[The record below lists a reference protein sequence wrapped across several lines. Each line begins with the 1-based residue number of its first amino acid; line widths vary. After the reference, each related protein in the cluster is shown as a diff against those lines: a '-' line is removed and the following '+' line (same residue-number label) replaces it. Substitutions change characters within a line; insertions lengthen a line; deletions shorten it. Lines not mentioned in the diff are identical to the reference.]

1 MNQQCDRVKV
11 TGNKVTNNFYIK
23 KVSKVC
29 YSDDIY
35 INYCNVLFPKMVKKR
50 IVLSSTDLLQLKSKH
65 VSVLFYF
72 QSNCK
77 YFL

>member
-11 TGNKVTNNFYIK
+11 TGNMVTNNFYIK

-35 INYCNVLFPKMVKKR
+35 INYCNVLFPKMVRKK
-50 IVLSSTDLLQLKSKH
+50 IVLSSTGFTSVKKQACFSI
-65 VSVLFYF
+65 VLFP
-72 QSNCK
+72 K
-77 YFL
+77 

>member
-35 INYCNVLFPKMVKKR
+35 INYCNVLFPKMVRKK
-50 IVLSSTDLLQLKSKH
+50 IVLSSTGFTSVKKQACFSI
-65 VSVLFYF
+65 VLFP
-72 QSNCK
+72 K
-77 YFL
+77 